1 MANTIWTVG
10 HSTRTLDEF
19 VATLQAYDIE
29 LLVDVRRYPGSRRLP
44 QFGSEELRAGLERS
58 GIGYLWLES
67 LGGRR
72 AVHKD
77 SRNLGWTHSAFR
89 GYADHEATEEFAEGL
104 FELLNVSAGLRTV
117 IMCAEVLWWRC
128 HRRIISDVLVSLG
141 YQVIHIRDE
150 KVSEPHRLSAPGR
163 IIDGELSYEP
173 DVVQYGLGIE

>member
-1 MANTIWTVG
+1 VANTIWTVG

-29 LLVDVRRYPGSRRLP
+29 LLADVRRFPGSRRLP
-44 QFGSEELRAGLERS
+44 QFGAEELRAGLES
-58 GIGYLWLES
+58 NGIGYLWLES

-72 AVHKD
+72 PSHKD
-77 SRNLGWTHSAFR
+77 SHNLGWTHSAFR
-89 GYADHEATEEFAEGL
+89 GYADYAETEEFAAGL
-104 FELLNVSAGLRTV
+104 FELLNVSAGLRTA

-150 KVSEPHRLSAPGR
+150 KVSEAHRLSAPGR

-173 DVVQYGLGIE
+173 DVIQFGLEIE